1 MRELRVEDALMYLDR
16 VKMEFGDRPQ
26 IYNEFLHIMKTFKSQ
41 EIDTPGVIL
50 RVTQL
55 FQGNKALVL
64 GFNTF
69 LPDGFRIEI
78 PDHGTGTVY
87 YRTPGSHLAPI
98 HAIAMARSRAAENQN
113 QNQFDQQLGVGVGGA
128 SQQQQQ
134 RSPHMNP
141 SQPPAIVPGA
151 PYGGMPSGMPNPQ
164 QMQQQQ
170 GQMMGAQGAG
180 QQGGQQQPQGQM
192 PGGPGPTVEHMPM
205 DVRNGFMQQDSGPGQ
220 PGGFKQQK
228 KPPQPHL
235 PQYMQ
240 QQSHQQPQHRP
251 MHMGMPGHQGQ
262 PPPSGGQEVM
272 EPDMQGSLPPHP
284 QQPQMQVGG
293 SGASEPQMKGG
304 MENGV
309 VEDMAQKQSMQQQQQ
324 KQQQQQNGA
333 PPVPVEFDH
342 AINYVTTIKRTF
354 ANDPDTYKKF
364 LEILHTY
371 QKEQRGIKEV
381 LDEVSVLFADH
392 PVLLKDFTYFL
403 PDAVQQQAKLQLAH
417 AVRQAESRRAAL
429 NSKQAIEVQARQQ
442 RPVPV
447 PPPDQQEE
455 EQQQQEEQK
464 QQDPQLWNAA
474 QPRKPFGVKQGRSE
488 NRERDICRSAIY
500 GVVSFDPVRPPRKNE
515 LTSVQAAA
523 KYGRPRS
530 VPEAIIQPTTKEASF
545 FERAKEH
552 LMRKELAP
560 DKAPGSRRHTP
571 HAEFLKCL
579 HLYGAG
585 ILSKDELILL
595 LRTLFMQGHA
605 PKSGANASGG
615 INNQNIADAANKLMK
630 EFEQVRTCLST
641 LIQSK
646 SIARTLNPLL
656 TSFIFSF
663 LSLVDL
669 MQGNSPP

>member
-1 MRELRVEDALMYLDR
+1 MRELRVEDALMYLDQ

-69 LPDGFRIEI
+69 LPDGFKIEI

-87 YRTPGSHLAPI
+87 YRTPNSHLTPI
-98 HAIAMARSRAAENQN
+98 HAIAMARRGDS
-113 QNQFDQQLGVGVGGA
+113 QFDPQLAGPP
-128 SQQQQQ
+128 QQQ

-141 SQPPAIVPGA
+141 SQPPANVPGGN
-151 PYGGMPSGMPNPQ
+151 YGL
-164 QMQQQQ
+164 QQQ
-170 GQMMGAQGAG
+170 GPMMGAQPPGAG
-180 QQGGQQQPQGQM
+180 QPNAQQPPQGQM
-192 PGGPGPTVEHMPM
+192 PGGPGPNVEHMPM
-205 DVRNGFMQQDSGPGQ
+205 GVQNGFMQENAQGEA
-220 PGGFKQQK
+220 GGFKPPK
-228 KPPQPHL
+228 KSPHQHVS
-235 PQYMQ
+235 PHHNMQ
-240 QQSHQQPQHRP
+240 QPPHQQHRP
-251 MHMGMPGHQGQ
+251 IHMGMPNLGQ
-262 PPPSGGQEVM
+262 PPQGGGQEGIEQDMQRGLPPLHPQTQQGGMPPRQQHMQVGGNGSS
-272 EPDMQGSLPPHP
+272 EPQMQGSLDTASVGPGNIAQNQQP
-284 QQPQMQVGG
+284 QQPQQQ
-293 SGASEPQMKGG
+293 P
-304 MENGV
+304 
-309 VEDMAQKQSMQQQQQ
+309 QQQQQ
-324 KQQQQQNGA
+324 PQNGSPA
-333 PPVPVEFDH
+333 TVPAVPVEFDH

-429 NSKQAIEVQARQQ
+429 NSKQAIESQARQQ
-442 RPVPV
+442 RPHAVTTP
-447 PPPDQQEE
+447 QQPQQDH
-455 EQQQQEEQK
+455 EQQQEQQQPPPPPK
-464 QQDPQLWNAA
+464 QQPPQQEQNQQQSQQQDASQEWNST

-515 LTSVQAAA
+515 LTPAQAAA

-530 VPEAIIQPTTKEASF
+530 IPEAIIQPTTKEASF
-545 FERAKEH
+545 FERAKNH
-552 LMRKELAP
+552 LMQKELAP
-560 DKAPGSRRHTP
+560 DKAPGTRRHTP

-595 LRTLFMQGHA
+595 LRSLFMQGHA

-615 INNQNIADAANKLMK
+615 ITYHHIADAANKLIK
-630 EFEQVRTCLST
+630 EFEQV
-641 LIQSK
+641 
-646 SIARTLNPLL
+646 
-656 TSFIFSF
+656 
-663 LSLVDL
+663 
-669 MQGNSPP
+669 